1 LLTRLLMNLRPAL
14 RVVFVMHDIEGQS
27 LQETAQG
34 LALSLA
40 AVKTRSL
47 RARLY
52 LRERLTAHFK
62 KEAAPKAVD
71 KVAGRLLPN
80 RDSIS
85 DAPFPSLIEG
95 NTESP
100 AVAQTVRCAAGGAH

>member
-1 LLTRLLMNLRPAL
+1 LLTTLLMELRPAL

-27 LQETAQG
+27 LQETAEA

-52 LRERLTAHFK
+52 LREQLTTHFSK
-62 KEAAPKAVD
+62 KAASKAVD
-71 KVAGRLLPN
+71 KVASRPLLN
-80 RDSIS
+80 RNSIP
-85 DAPFPSLIEG
+85 DPPLPTLIEG
-95 NTESP
+95 NTEFP
-100 AVAQTVRCAAGGAH
+100 GVAQTVRWAAGGAH